1 MPLIDST
8 YDPPLFFKNG
18 HFSTIY
24 AGLIRKVD
32 NLEQIRIRITLP
44 DSDFLDTDWS
54 YATSSSKKL
63 VIIVH
68 GLEGSSKR
76 AYIKGSAKALTLSG
90 YDVCAI
96 NLRGCSGS
104 ANRLFRSYHSGA
116 TEDLQAVIEYVLHL
130 DEYKSIYLH
139 GFSLGGN
146 LLLKY
151 LGEKRERAN
160 EIKGAVAISVPC
172 QLADSLQELLQNKN
186 AIYAKRFKGNLIKKL
201 KQKQELFPD
210 LISNSDIKSIKTL
223 KDFDDFYT
231 SKAHGFNN
239 AMDYYKKS
247 SSLQFLDS
255 IKVPTLIINALND
268 SFLGSDC
275 YPIEIAKHH
284 RALFLEMPKYGGH
297 VGFYGN
303 NNRTYSESRTL
314 EFLNNLGQRN

>member
-8 YDPPLFFKNG
+8 YNPPLFFKSG
-18 HFSTIY
+18 HLSTIY
-24 AGLIRKVD
+24 SGLVRKVD
-32 NLEQIRIRITLP
+32 ELEQIRIRITLP

-54 YATSSSKKL
+54 YASSPSQKL
-63 VIIVH
+63 VIIIH

-76 AYIKGSAKALTLSG
+76 AYIKGSAKVLTQSG

-96 NLRGCSGS
+96 NLRGCSGT
-104 ANRLFRSYHSGA
+104 ANKLFRSYHSGA
-116 TEDLQAVIEYVLHL
+116 TEDLQAVIEHVLNL
-130 DEYKSIYLH
+130 DEYQSIYLH

-151 LGEKRERAN
+151 LGEKRERAT

-172 QLADSLQELLQNKN
+172 QLADSLHQLLQFKN

-201 KQKQELFPD
+201 KLKQELFPN
-210 LISNSDIKSIKTL
+210 LITNSDIENIKTL

-231 SKAHGFNN
+231 SRAHGFKD
-239 AMDYYKKS
+239 AMDYYAKS
-247 SSLQFLDS
+247 SSLQFLNK

-268 SFLGSDC
+268 SFLGPQC

-284 RALFLEMPKYGGH
+284 SKLFLEMPKYGGH
-297 VGFYGN
+297 VGFYGIN
-303 NNRTYSESRTL
+303 NLTYAEQRTL
-314 EFLNNLGQRN
+314 EFLDNIN